1 MRLDD
6 EPEVR
11 APHDRRGTR
20 AGAATESIVS
30 RPRSGEPDRYCPVC
44 GAEVLQEKCKV
55 VCRSE
60 SCLHRVIY
68 TCSEF

>member
-11 APHDRRGTR
+11 APHQRRGMR
-20 AGAATESIVS
+20 ADTAMEPSVA
-30 RPRSGEPDRYCPVC
+30 RPASSEPDRYCPAC